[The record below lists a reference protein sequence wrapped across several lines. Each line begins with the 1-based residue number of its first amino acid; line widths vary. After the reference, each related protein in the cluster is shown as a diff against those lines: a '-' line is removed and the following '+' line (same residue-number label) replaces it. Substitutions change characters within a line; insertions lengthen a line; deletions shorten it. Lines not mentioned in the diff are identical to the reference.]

1 MRTPPARPV
10 LIDTDPGIDDAFA
23 LALACNSP
31 ELDVRIVTTVAG
43 NADINTVTRN
53 AALLLPLFDAP
64 ASTQLVRGASKP
76 RRGPLRDAKNF
87 HGIDG
92 LGGWTEQVKH
102 RPLTHAVS
110 GSRAAQAI
118 ASAARE
124 FGPDL
129 IVIAL
134 GPLTNIAR
142 AIDLDAQAMRGLGRL
157 IVMGGA
163 VRTAG
168 NVTALCEFNFYA
180 DPVAAQFVL
189 GNNLP
194 LTLVP
199 LDVTHQV
206 RLPPEVLR
214 AALDGRRD
222 PIARAMRVMA
232 KHAYRRQPRGF
243 ALHDPLAVAM
253 AIEPSLV
260 EVEVLPLDLLTS
272 PSQAAGTT
280 VEDRR
285 PLTDGDKVGAW
296 THTATKVDAT
306 RALALFSERV
316 LSVKR
321 ARRPHRVAVVGGL
334 NMDYVVRGA
343 NLPRRGETVTGDSLS
358 TFPGGKGANQAVAA
372 ARAGA
377 GVTLIGRVGDDSD
390 GEALL
395 QALNADGVQ
404 LEPRVP
410 AKEHTGVALINV
422 DAKGQNQISVAPG
435 ANRALSIRQVRAAAQ
450 IIASAK
456 VLLCQFEAPANALH
470 EALRIARKHGTY
482 TVLNPS
488 PVRALSKQLP
498 GCIDLLIANE
508 VEAQA
513 FTGLP
518 ITSRAQAR
526 TAAAALQAIGF
537 AGVVITLG
545 ARGALWSA
553 AGSSG
558 FQAAHRVAALDTTA
572 AGDTFAGY
580 VAASIARG
588 SHLSDAVKH
597 ASAAAALSVQR
608 VGAQPSI
615 PSAAE
620 VAQQERRSA
629 RKRI

>member
-1 MRTPPARPV
+1 V
-10 LIDTDPGIDDAFA
+10 LIDTDPGIDDALA
-23 LALACNSP
+23 LALAFNSP
-31 ELDVRIVTTVAG
+31 ELDVRTVTTVAG
-43 NADINTVTRN
+43 NADINTVTTN

-64 ASTQLVRGASKP
+64 ASTQLIQGASRP
-76 RRGPLRDAKNF
+76 LRGPLRDAKNF
-87 HGIDG
+87 HGTDG
-92 LGGWTEQVKH
+92 LGGWTELVDHQ
-102 RPLTHAVS
+102 PPAHAVS

-118 ASAARE
+118 VSAARE

-142 AIDLDAQAMRGLGRL
+142 AIDLDAEAMRGVARL
-157 IVMGGA
+157 IAMGGA

-168 NVTALCEFNFYA
+168 NVSALSEFNFYA

-189 GNNLP
+189 GNKLP

-206 RLPPEVLR
+206 RLPPEVLK
-214 AALDGRRD
+214 AELDGRRD

-232 KHAYRRQPRGF
+232 RHAYRRQPRGF

-253 AIEPSLV
+253 AIEPSLL
-260 EVEVLPLDLLTS
+260 EVEALPLDLLTS
-272 PSQAAGTT
+272 PSKVAGATI
-280 VEDRR
+280 EDRR
-285 PLTDGDKVGAW
+285 PLTDANKVGAW
-296 THTATKVDAT
+296 TSTAIRVDTT

-316 LSVKR
+316 LR
-321 ARRPHRVAVVGGL
+321 PRRTHYPHRVAVVGGL

-343 NLPRRGETVTGDSLS
+343 TLPSRGETVTGDSLS

-377 GVTLIGRVGDDSD
+377 DVTLIGRVGSDSD

-395 QALNADGVQ
+395 QALSADGIQ
-404 LEPRVP
+404 LVPRAP
-410 AKEHTGVALINV
+410 AKERTGVALINV
-422 DAKGQNQISVAPG
+422 DAEGQNQISVAPG
-435 ANRALSIRQVRAAAQ
+435 ANRALSVRQVRIAAPT
-450 IIASAK
+450 IASAK
-456 VLLCQFEAPANALH
+456 VLLCQFEAPTNALH

-482 TVLNPS
+482 TILNPS
-488 PVRALSKQLP
+488 PVRALSKRLP
-498 GCIDLLIANE
+498 GYIDLLIANE

-518 ITSRAQAR
+518 ATSRAQAR
-526 TAAAALQAIGF
+526 AAAAALQALGF
-537 AGVVITLG
+537 ADVVITLG
-545 ARGALWSA
+545 ARGALWA
-553 AGSSG
+553 DANSSE

-597 ASAAAALSVQR
+597 ASAAAALSVQKA
-608 VGAQPSI
+608 GAQPSI
-615 PSAAE
+615 PSASE
-620 VAQQERRSA
+620 VAREARRSA
-629 RKRI
+629 RQRR